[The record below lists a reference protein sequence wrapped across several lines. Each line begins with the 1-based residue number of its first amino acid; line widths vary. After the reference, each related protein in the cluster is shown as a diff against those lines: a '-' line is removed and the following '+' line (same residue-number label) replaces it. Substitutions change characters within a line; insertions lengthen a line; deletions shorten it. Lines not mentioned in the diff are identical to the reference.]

1 MKFSHIGLDR
11 YGRFTDR
18 QIELDP
24 AAPVVIIEGANEA
37 GKTTALNATSD
48 LLFGID
54 ERSRFNFLHDYKSMR
69 LSATITDADGRT
81 LSFARLK
88 RRNAPLVN
96 PADDTPLADD
106 ALAPFLGLHDRK
118 AFLDIYG
125 LDQHRLRAGG
135 KAMVAGGG
143 ALAETLL
150 SIAPGLA
157 HVASLRD
164 SLQRSAAEMFNPA
177 RRSSNQ
183 QFYRAIKQ
191 REEALSQLKAQELR
205 LSDVRKTRK
214 EAELAQ
220 TGRRHAEEAE
230 TEAGRAV
237 NNALLLR
244 RAAGELRT
252 IARLEQSLAA
262 LGPLPQIAPAVLAR
276 ARALLAAHENAQEQ
290 VARTTHEE
298 EAALAACAAIMV
310 DSAILENADGI
321 EQCADAYVA
330 MRDKRSAL
338 PNRMRERDDARLIL
352 TRIATDLGLC
362 GLEEL
367 RSRLPAR
374 PLMARA
380 AQLADKLRSHEAHIQ
395 TVEQERASLDRRRRE
410 AQAALE
416 NGTPVEDPADLA
428 RRLGDLDGAEVRET
442 SLREFI
448 SRLAAARKALETRIA
463 RLPFGPHELEPLML
477 CPLPDMASTQARLD
491 AVSATEEAI
500 ARAHVLLAEVT
511 SEHARKLARLRVL
524 DAGGTA
530 PTPAA
535 IEAAR
540 ANRDKLWAG
549 LRPLATGARSLNP
562 DDAVQ
567 AEALDAAIMTADR
580 LADDRQTETERL
592 AELARTTLDLADL
605 DTRITLAQ
613 AGLESAET
621 THARAGT
628 DWATLWNSSG
638 FTPDATPQ
646 ALAFLREVETI
657 RQEREAIRR
666 DEAQA
671 RSLAET
677 RRWDREETDR
687 LRAALSLSPLGD
699 APLRMAELRS
709 AVRQREE
716 AFQTL
721 RDSQRDLKRL
731 DEAAQDLATRT
742 DELTHQSERLREEA
756 EAVFPALA
764 LRTAATADEA
774 RSALELWQEA
784 LGQSGNLETAERRIT
799 QIEQNEA
806 TFIAQVETLL
816 AHIGSAPAGDAYA
829 AAAQLRERLKDAR
842 DARTRAREAETTQAA
857 RTHARVAAQAR
868 QVEARG
874 KLDEILVLG
883 GLCEPEELPA
893 WLDLM
898 DQALSARTEKAE
910 ALGRLD
916 EMRGA
921 RSLEEIRSSIG
932 EADDDALTQ
941 RAEVCANAQEEARA
955 ARDRAVE
962 HATQARLALE
972 ALEKRD
978 GAATAAQQAQDALA
992 EIAEASERFTRD
1004 HVTSRLLAR
1013 AIERYREA
1021 HQHPILNR
1029 ASAAFRTLTNGRWEG
1044 IAVDYDADT
1053 PRLAATREAQLLNF
1067 DALSEGTADQL
1078 FLALRVAAIEEHASR
1093 AAPLPF
1099 LADDLFVSFDETR
1112 TEAGLRLMK
1121 ELGAHTQVIIFTHHR
1136 HVTACAER
1144 TLGDAACII
1153 HL

>member
-18 QIELDP
+18 QIELNP
-24 AAPVVIIEGANEA
+24 AARVVIIEGANEA

-69 LSATITDADGRT
+69 LSATITAADGRT

-106 ALAPFLGLHDRK
+106 VLAPFLGLHDRK

-125 LDQHRLRAGG
+125 LDQNRLRAGG

-164 SLQRSAAEMFNPA
+164 ALQRSAAEMFNPA

-183 QFYRAIKQ
+183 LFYRAIKQ
-191 REEALSQLKAQELR
+191 RDEALTQLKAQELR

-214 EAELAQ
+214 DADLAQ
-220 TGRRHAEEAE
+220 AERRHAEEAE
-230 TEAGRAV
+230 TEVGRAV
-237 NNALLLR
+237 DHARLLR
-244 RAAGELRT
+244 RAAQELRT
-252 IARLEQSLAA
+252 ISRLELSLAA
-262 LGPLPQIAPAVLAR
+262 LGPLPELAPTALTR
-276 ARALLAAHENAQEQ
+276 ARALLAAHESAQEQ
-290 VARTTHEE
+290 VARTTQEE
-298 EAALAACAAIMV
+298 EAAQAARAAIMV
-310 DSAILENADGI
+310 DSAILENADAI
-321 EQCADAYVA
+321 EQCSDAYVA

-338 PNRMRERDDARLIL
+338 PNRTKEKDEARLIL
-352 TRIATDLGLC
+352 SRIAADLGLA
-362 GLEEL
+362 GLEDL
-367 RSRLPAR
+367 RTRLPAR
-374 PLMARA
+374 PLLTRA
-380 AQLADKLRSHEAHIQ
+380 TQLADKLRSHEAYLQ
-395 TVEQERASLDRRRRE
+395 TIEQERASLARRRRE

-416 NGTPVEDPADLA
+416 HGTPVEDPADLA

-442 SLREFI
+442 SLRELI
-448 SRLAAARKALETRIA
+448 SRLAAARKALEAHIA
-463 RLPFGPHELEPLML
+463 RLPFGPHEAEPLML
-477 CPLPDMASTQARLD
+477 RPLPDIATTQARLD
-491 AVSATEEAI
+491 AVSATQEAI
-500 ARAHVLLAEVT
+500 ARAQALLSDIT

-540 ANRDKLWAG
+540 TNRDRLWAG
-549 LRPLATGARSLNP
+549 LRPLATGQRQLHA
-562 DDAVQ
+562 DDAAQ
-567 AEALDAAIMTADR
+567 ADALDAALMAADR
-580 LADDRQTETERL
+580 LADDHQTETERL
-592 AELARTTLDLADL
+592 AELARTSLDLADL
-605 DTRITLAQ
+605 EARITLAQ
-613 AGLESAET
+613 AELETAKA
-621 THARAGT
+621 THAKAGAA
-628 DWATLWNSSG
+628 WAALWASSG
-638 FTPDATPQ
+638 LTPDATPQ

-666 DEAQA
+666 DESQA
-671 RSLAET
+671 RGLAET

-687 LRAALSLSPLGD
+687 LRTALGLAPLGD
-699 APLRMAELRS
+699 APLRMAELRA
-709 AVRQREE
+709 AVREREE

-731 DEAAQDLATRT
+731 DEAAQELSTRT
-742 DELTHQSERLREEA
+742 DELTRQAELLRQESD
-756 EAVFPALA
+756 AVFPPLA
-764 LRTAATADEA
+764 IRTEATADEA
-774 RSALELWQEA
+774 RSALDLWQEA
-784 LGQSGNLETAERRIT
+784 LNQSGDLAIAERRIT

-806 TFIAQVETLL
+806 VFIAQVEAVL
-816 AHIGSAPAGDAYA
+816 ARIGDAPGVDAYA
-829 AAAQLRERLKDAR
+829 AAAHLRERLKDAR
-842 DARTRAREAETTQAA
+842 DARIRAHEAETAQAGRA
-857 RTHARVAAQAR
+857 HARIAAQAR
-868 QVEARG
+868 RVEARG
-874 KLDEILVLG
+874 KLDEILALS
-883 GLCEPEELPA
+883 GLFEPEELSP

-898 DQALSARTEKAE
+898 DQALSARTEKSE
-910 ALGRLD
+910 AMGQLD
-916 EMRGA
+916 DMRGA
-921 RSLEEIRSSIG
+921 RSLEEIRVAIA
-932 EADDDALTQ
+932 EADDDALAQ
-941 RAEVCANAQEEARA
+941 RAEACAKAYDEARA
-955 ARDRAVE
+955 ASSRALE
-962 HATQARLALE
+962 RATEARIALE

-978 GAATAAQQAQDALA
+978 GAATSAQQAQDALA

-1004 HVTSRLLAR
+1004 HVAARLLSR
-1013 AIERYREA
+1013 TIERYREA

-1029 ASAAFRTLTNGRWEG
+1029 ASAAFHTLTNGRWDG

-1053 PRLAATREAQLLNF
+1053 PRLAATREGQLLGF

-1099 LADDLFVSFDETR
+1099 LADDLFVSFDEAR
-1112 TEAGLRLMK
+1112 TEAGLRLMA
-1121 ELGAHTQVIIFTHHR
+1121 ELGAHTQVIVFTHHR

-1144 TLGDAACII
+1144 TLGEAACLIQ
-1153 HL
+1153 L